1 MNTLKIPRFSA
12 QQKNQDNM
20 LLLVSG
26 QDFKKEVEAIRKK
39 FKISAKTPRELG
51 YSDIFPFK
59 KALSELCRSYRLPKN
74 YDHYVERHI
83 LFGETNAPLN
93 NFDICP
99 SPDSL
104 IPGEARY
111 ISINVY
117 AMPTDTELEDLKKE
131 IKIMGKMLPSFR
143 PIKDVEKKIESEKI
157 IAGKVAHN
165 EMSCKEDRMTL
176 KEMRGAERAKQDSEN
191 HRELKKHRSKR
202 FGKQRAKFSE

>member
-1 MNTLKIPRFSA
+1 MDTRKIPRSA
-12 QQKNQDNM
+12 HPKNQDIM

-26 QDFKKEVEAIRKK
+26 HDFKKEVEAIRKK
-39 FKISAKTPRELG
+39 FKISIKTPKELG
-51 YSDIFPFK
+51 YNDIFPFK

-83 LFGETNAPLN
+83 LFGEVHTPLN

-104 IPGEARY
+104 IPVEARY

-117 AMPTDTELEDLKKE
+117 AMLTDTELEDLKKE
-131 IKIMGKMLPSFR
+131 VKIMGKMLPSFR

-157 IAGKVAHN
+157 IAEKVAHN
-165 EMSCKEDRMTL
+165 EISCKEDRMTL
-176 KEMRGAERAKQDSEN
+176 KEMRGAKRAKQDSEN
-191 HRELKKHRSKR
+191 HRELEKHRLKQ
-202 FGKQRAKFSE
+202 FGE